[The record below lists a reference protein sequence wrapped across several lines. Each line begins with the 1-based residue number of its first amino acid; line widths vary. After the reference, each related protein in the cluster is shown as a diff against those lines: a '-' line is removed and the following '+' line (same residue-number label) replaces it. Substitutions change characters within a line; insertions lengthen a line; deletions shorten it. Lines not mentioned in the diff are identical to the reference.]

1 LLLGGTSTTYKQS
14 FVSADQFDRDL
25 HTSSQAQERVLNA
38 AIVQA
43 DTSENFE
50 EYLEVFNA
58 FYADDVEVSSETH
71 GEPIR
76 GKARVLSL
84 LFDFLFPLHAM
95 AEVGGLLISIR
106 HTPIPPVAVDQTHS
120 AWTLDLAGVSGR
132 TCTLSWCSFRKW
144 NGSRVV
150 YEYHYDQQQSGGPLT
165 FDDSSINAIKPAA
178 A

>member
-1 LLLGGTSTTYKQS
+1 MTNKQS
-14 FVSADQFDRDL
+14 FVSADQCDRDL
-25 HTSSQAQERVLNA
+25 HTSSQTAERALNA

-43 DTSENFE
+43 DISENFE
-50 EYLEVFNA
+50 EYLEIFNA

-71 GEPIR
+71 EEPIR

-84 LFDFLFPLHAM
+84 LLDFLFPLHVM

-106 HTPIPPVAVDQTHS
+106 QTPILGDAVDETHS
-120 AWTLDLAGVSGR
+120 AWTLDLVGVSGR

-144 NGSRVV
+144 SGSRVV
-150 YEYHYDQQQSGGPLT
+150 YEHHYDHQQSGGPLT
-165 FDDSSINAIKPAA
+165 FDDLSFNAIKPAA